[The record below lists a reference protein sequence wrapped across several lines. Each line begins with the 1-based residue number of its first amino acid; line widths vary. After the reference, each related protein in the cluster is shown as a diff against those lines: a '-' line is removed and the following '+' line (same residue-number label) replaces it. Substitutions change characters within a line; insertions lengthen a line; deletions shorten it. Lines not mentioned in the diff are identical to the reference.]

1 VGRVTAEKEGAAG
14 PNGAAM
20 SSARITLATNIRRLR
35 RLRDLSSAQLARLS
49 HVGPATLSGLE
60 RGVGNPTLDTL
71 QSLSAT
77 LGVPLT
83 ELLDGATRSPVTV
96 VRATQGARVRRPNLE
111 LRFVHR
117 FTSGGLDVVELYE
130 MTALPGDPHISQGH
144 PGVENILVTSGRLT
158 VGPGD
163 TTEDLATGDFVSFS
177 AEGPHLY
184 ACAIDEPAH
193 AILALRHPAGD
204 SLTAPS
210 SDSVILALTDET
222 TDDDAPARLP

>member
-1 VGRVTAEKEGAAG
+1 MGRISADEDEPGRS
-14 PNGAAM
+14 NGTE

-49 HVGPATLSGLE
+49 NVGPATLSGLE

-83 ELLDGATRSPVTV
+83 ELLDGASRSPVTV

-158 VGPGD
+158 VGPVD
-163 TTEDLATGDFVSFS
+163 TTEELEAGDFVSFS

-184 ACAIDEPAH
+184 ACGDERPAH
-193 AILALRHPAGD
+193 AVLALRHPAGD
-204 SLTAPS
+204 SVATPS
-210 SDSVILALTDET
+210 SDSVILALTDEHA
-222 TDDDAPARLP
+222 DDDG